1 MSSDNTPTWT
11 SNNNEDP
18 SSSSAVDDIALNNA
32 EGVDSSSSPGRP
44 ARTFFHWRSIVF
56 YTVSILLFALFIYA
70 AVVQNNDSDVVVW
83 YFFYALHAVLPA
95 TVILHCVFP
104 AKITYVLSAVM
115 VIYSLVL
122 IIISAVNL
130 GGVKEGEQTQN
141 GQSSL
146 QEELAF
152 ELGGACLGLI
162 SAVYHGGV
170 VKCMQQRKAAEDAA
184 VPDIENAK

>member
-1 MSSDNTPTWT
+1 MSSDTPAWIAN
-11 SNNNEDP
+11 SEDP
-18 SSSSAVDDIALNNA
+18 SSPADVAVNA
-32 EGVDSSSSPGRP
+32 EEGVDSSSPGP
-44 ARTFFHWRSIVF
+44 AARTFTWRSILF

-70 AVVQNNDSDVVVW
+70 AVVQNNDSDAVVW
-83 YFFYALHAVLPA
+83 YLFYALHAVLPA

-104 AKITYVLSAVM
+104 AKVTYVLSAVM
-115 VIYSLVL
+115 VLYSLVL

-130 GGVKEGEQTQN
+130 AGVKEGEKTQN

-170 VKCMQQRKAAEDAA
+170 VKCMQKRKAAEAAA